1 MATSLANRAEEVA
14 RSSAY
19 RAEEVARSLAYR
31 AEEGKVI
38 SLPGRGSD

>member
-1 MATSLANRAEEVA
+1 MATSLANRAEEVT
-14 RSSAY
+14 RSS
-19 RAEEVARSLAYR
+19 AYR